1 MKVLL
6 DTNIKKEI
14 IEYLLTQEGIEE
26 VKINEIDLFEELEIK
41 YNDKITPIIIMKYI
55 DLFQNNKFSTMI
67 SFDKEIE
74 KEHKTLKYVVDDMC
88 CEYCYMGLVRELFD
102 NKNVYAIKS
111 NFDMKYPLY
120 NVEFEI
126 KYDINYL
133 EEDLIKFIEEN
144 K

>member
-6 DTNIKKEI
+6 DTNIKNEI

-41 YNDKITPIIIMKYI
+41 YNEKTTPIIIMKYI

-74 KEHKTLKYVVDDMC
+74 KEKKTLKYVVDDMC
-88 CEYCYMGLVRELFD
+88 CEYCYKGLIEELFMND
-102 NKNVYAIKS
+102 NVKSVNS
-111 NFDMKYPLY
+111 NFDFNNFY
-120 NVEFEI
+120 NIELVVEYNKDYNKEELIEFI
-126 KYDINYL
+126 KN
-133 EEDLIKFIEEN
+133 N
-144 K
+144 V

>member
-6 DTNIKKEI
+6 DTNIKNEI

-41 YNDKITPIIIMKYI
+41 YNEKTTPIIIMKYI

-74 KEHKTLKYVVDDMC
+74 KEKKTLKYVVDDMC
-88 CEYCYMGLVRELFD
+88 CEYCYKGLIEELFMND
-102 NKNVYAIKS
+102 NVKSVNS
-111 NFDMKYPLY
+111 NFDFNNFY
-120 NVEFEI
+120 NIELVVEYNI
-126 KYDINYL
+126 YL
-133 EEDLIKFIEEN
+133 
-144 K
+144 

>member
-1 MKVLL
+1 
-6 DTNIKKEI
+6 
-14 IEYLLTQEGIEE
+14 
-26 VKINEIDLFEELEIK
+26 
-41 YNDKITPIIIMKYI
+41 MKYI

-74 KEHKTLKYVVDDMC
+74 KDHKTLKYVVDDMC

>member
-1 MKVLL
+1 
-6 DTNIKKEI
+6 
-14 IEYLLTQEGIEE
+14 
-26 VKINEIDLFEELEIK
+26 
-41 YNDKITPIIIMKYI
+41 MKYI

-74 KEHKTLKYVVDDMC
+74 KDHKTLKYIVDDMC
-88 CEYCYMGLVRELFD
+88 CEYCYIGMVRELFD
-102 NKNVYAIKS
+102 NKNVYSIKS